1 LVLAVAS
8 AANAQSL
15 PAIRLTPAQVQRS
28 TFDASK
34 IGSSGLAGPVLS
46 VGVMTFTD
54 ADTLVIADWRAGQMH
69 ALQLPPVAA

>member
-1 LVLAVAS
+1 
-8 AANAQSL
+8 
-15 PAIRLTPAQVQRS
+15 LTPVQVQRS

-34 IGSSGLAGPVLS
+34 ICSSGLAGPVLS

-69 ALQLPPVAA
+69 ALQLPPVAT